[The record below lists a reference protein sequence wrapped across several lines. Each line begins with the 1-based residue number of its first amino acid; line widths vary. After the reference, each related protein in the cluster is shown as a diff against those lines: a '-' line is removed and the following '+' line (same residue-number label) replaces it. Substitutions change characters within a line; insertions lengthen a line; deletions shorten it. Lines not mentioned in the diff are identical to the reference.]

1 MKFRWELYC
10 PVHLQHTY
18 SDSIFLVSND
28 DHHNLGRWRV
38 ASPALFV
45 RILLTHLH
53 TNAAKDGPGTS
64 VLRTKDELLL
74 YYENYESRL
83 RGLWPC
89 CQHSSCPNIG
99 PSFLT
104 NNAAGINWAAP
115 VSSIYYWQIEAPK
128 IKEITLGPTSPSQA
142 YWLLV
147 VVVVGTFRFPPW
159 AQFAISL
166 PIHPR
171 KGRGDMSCELME
183 HAEII
188 TREEP
193 MSYSMS
199 RLQPP
204 HCRSRWQILATA
216 DWCPPLEISCSQAS
230 VESGVTLG
238 RGRVP
243 SSAWNEGYPKV

>member
-1 MKFRWELYC
+1 MIFRWELYC

-74 YYENYESRL
+74 YYENYEWRL
-83 RGLWPC
+83 WGLWPC

-104 NNAAGINWAAP
+104 NNAAGTIWGAL
-115 VSSIYYWQIEAPK
+115 VSSIYYRQIGAHK
-128 IKEITLGPTSPSQA
+128 IREITQCPQ
-142 YWLLV
+142 LLY
-147 VVVVGTFRFPPW
+147 
-159 AQFAISL
+159 ISN
-166 PIHPR
+166 
-171 KGRGDMSCELME
+171 
-183 HAEII
+183 
-188 TREEP
+188 
-193 MSYSMS
+193 
-199 RLQPP
+199 
-204 HCRSRWQILATA
+204 
-216 DWCPPLEISCSQAS
+216 
-230 VESGVTLG
+230 VTT
-238 RGRVP
+238 
-243 SSAWNEGYPKV
+243 